1 MNCKHCDQALFALR
15 PSSDRTGSCD
25 LLSEAS
31 RHLGLVVLWRDKG
44 KCRESALPTAAAS
57 NIVENAQGAPLHS
70 YRDSRLLLIEQIVVE
85 FSSTRL
91 QREREMASSVTVSF
105 PSGKSERRSVINGA
119 GELLGTSP
127 FALGKHMSALR

>member
-70 YRDSRLLLIEQIVVE
+70 YTHVCSLSSR
-85 FSSTRL
+85 SSL
-91 QREREMASSVTVSF
+91 NSAALGFREREMASSVTVSF